1 MGARRDDGS
10 TPKGG
15 YDAIR
20 MAGRGAM
27 SQLRCTAGPRYG
39 GLLCVGWRE
48 TGRWRGAGAGV
59 VLEAAVAV

>member
-27 SQLRCTAGPRYG
+27 SQLRCSAGPRYRM
-39 GLLCVGWRE
+39 LCVGWRI
-48 TGRWRGAGAGV
+48 GRWRGAGAGV